1 MAVTLVTGN
10 RNKAAEF
17 SLLLGKVD
25 IIQAEYPEIRS
36 EDTAEVAKVAAK
48 FVSEKLRKAVVVEDS
63 GLFIDALGG
72 FPGTY
77 TKWVTRKIGNKGIL
91 ALMRGVKNRRCFY
104 RSAVACC
111 KPGGEPVCFIGS
123 QEGKIAFREAGRNG
137 WGNDSIFIPKGK
149 SKTYAQLKKPGEPGR
164 FRIDAVMQLREF
176 LGTTEFAARG

>member
-25 IIQAEYPEIRS
+25 VIHAEYPEIRS
-36 EDTAEVAKVAAK
+36 DDPAEIAKVAAK
-48 FVSEKLRKAVVVEDS
+48 FVSDKLGKAIVVEDS

-77 TKWVTRKIGNKGIL
+77 TKWVTAKVGNKGIL

-104 RSAVACC
+104 RSAVAYC

-123 QEGKIAFREAGRNG
+123 QEGKIARREAGKKG
-137 WGNDSIFIPKGK
+137 WGNDPIFIPKGK
-149 SKTYAQLKKPGEPGR
+149 SKTYAQLKNPAEPGR
-164 FRIDAVMQLREF
+164 FRIDAIMQLRDF
-176 LGTTEFAARG
+176 LSARDN